1 MPDTPARVLVVWC
14 PDWPVHAVGAGPDVP
29 AAVLVGQ
36 GARATVLACSAAAR
50 AAGVRRGQRVRD
62 AQRLCPQLRVQPRD
76 EAAEER
82 VFEPVVQAVEDV
94 AVGVEVV
101 RPGLIALSAEG

>member
-1 MPDTPARVLVVWC
+1 MNDEQITRVLVAWC

-29 AAVLVGQ
+29 AAVLVGD

-62 AQRLCPQLRVQPRD
+62 AQRLCPQLRAYPRD
-76 EAAEER
+76 EPAEER
-82 VFEPVVQAVEDV
+82 SFEPVVQAVQDV
-94 AVGVEVV
+94 AAGVEVV
-101 RPGLIALSAEG
+101 RPG

>member
-1 MPDTPARVLVVWC
+1 MSVTSTTPTPGPPARVLVVWC

-29 AAVLVGQ
+29 AAVLVGE
-36 GARATVLACSAAAR
+36 GARSTVLACSAAAR

-62 AQRLCPQLRVQPRD
+62 AQRLCPGLAVHPRD

-82 VFEPVVQAVEDV
+82 ADRKSVV
-94 AVGVEVV
+94 
-101 RPGLIALSAEG
+101 